1 MKTVAELR
9 LTPETRGTIHAFF
22 RALEQD
28 PALIPEGE
36 AFIPYCYDP
45 SAVDARFDALQKRRD
60 KRSYA
65 ILSDGAVIGNL
76 EVKHIDAAAKSCEL
90 GICLVN
96 DGVKN
101 RGHGTEA
108 LRLGLRLCFETLG
121 MERVM
126 AKCLRTNTRSLHVLN
141 KLGFRPTGGDER
153 FRYFALTRGQFKEIP
168 VPPFAGFLDTGFLF
182 SERLRLVLERT
193 VEADPAKGW
202 LPAYHFQIC
211 LPDGERLGACSLRVG
226 YNENTY
232 YGGNIGYGVDEPY
245 RGRHYAEQACR
256 LLFTLAK
263 KHGLGYLLINCDP
276 ENLPS
281 RRTCERLGGALL
293 EIAELPADNDMRL
306 KNGQERVCVFR
317 FDL

>member
-28 PALIPEGE
+28 PALIGEGE

-101 RGHGTEA
+101 RGYGTQA
-108 LRLGLRLCFETLG
+108 LRLGLDLCFETLG
-121 MERVM
+121 MARVT
-126 AKCLRTNTRSLHVLN
+126 AKCLCTNTRSLHVLE
-141 KLGFRPTGGDER
+141 KLGFRPAGGDGRILRFVFDEKDYRER
-153 FRYFALTRGQFKEIP
+153 KIT
-168 VPPFAGFLDTGFLF
+168 
-182 SERLRLVLERT
+182 
-193 VEADPAKGW
+193 
-202 LPAYHFQIC
+202 
-211 LPDGERLGACSLRVG
+211 
-226 YNENTY
+226 
-232 YGGNIGYGVDEPY
+232 
-245 RGRHYAEQACR
+245 
-256 LLFTLAK
+256 
-263 KHGLGYLLINCDP
+263 
-276 ENLPS
+276 
-281 RRTCERLGGALL
+281 
-293 EIAELPADNDMRL
+293 
-306 KNGQERVCVFR
+306 
-317 FDL
+317 